1 MRDRLRQLASL
12 TVAALALGYFV
23 AFVTRTVTRTDIGV
37 LTSGP
42 AIAAILLAALGSA
55 ITVPVTALA
64 WHQLLRP
71 WSVTASLREL
81 VVILSLSQMA
91 KYLPGNIGHH
101 LARSAMA
108 LRAGVPG
115 RAVAATMALEPLWM
129 AAVAVSLGS
138 LGLGLGGRLPALL
151 LVGVASVTTLGIVA
165 VRQKA
170 PAGVYGF
177 NFLVLGLGLFL
188 LARALGQPSLGRLPT
203 FVGSFALAWVAG
215 FVVPGAPAG
224 LGIREGLLVA
234 LLTPSLG
241 PVTMPT
247 VLGFRI
253 ATTLGDLVSFI
264 AAAVL
269 RSRRPA
275 GSGSVGGV

>member
-12 TVAALALGYFV
+12 TIAALALGYFV
-23 AFVTRTVTRTDIGV
+23 AFVTRTVTRTDISA
-37 LTSGP
+37 LASGP
-42 AIAAILLAALGSA
+42 ALAAILLAALGSA
-55 ITVPVTALA
+55 VTVPLTALA
-64 WHQLLRP
+64 WHHLLRP
-71 WSVTASLREL
+71 WSVKASLREL
-81 VVILSLSQMA
+81 IVILSISQMA

-108 LRAGVPG
+108 LRAGVPA
-115 RAVAATMALEPLWM
+115 RAVAATMALEPLWT

-138 LGLGLGGRLPALL
+138 LGLGLSRLPALL
-151 LVGVASVTTLGIVA
+151 LVGVVSATTLGVVA

-177 NFLVLGLGLFL
+177 NFLLLGLGLFL
-188 LARALGQPSLGRLPT
+188 LARALAQPSLGSLPT

-264 AAAVL
+264 AASVL
-269 RSRRPA
+269 QSRQPA
-275 GSGSVGGV
+275 GSSSAGGV